1 MAVEAAQGIET
12 CDVQHT
18 MIEVFD
24 KPKVLRS
31 QLDSAVR
38 LVSLEDD
45 FVAAHSIVMAC
56 EELFRTWY
64 VQNNLFVDFD
74 YRIFIKDEYHKEYLK
89 TIRADY
95 NFFKHA
101 DRDLDDV
108 IEVDHEHFHRRN
120 EVLLFLH
127 IAGYRKVFGE
137 ISPVMTAYFQWAT
150 IAYPDFIKWENV
162 PGGESRRSQIAKIE
176 NDPVVKRQLLRVM
189 LYDVGALD
197 SADFSRLQL
206 WKAKTKK

>member
-1 MAVEAAQGIET
+1 
-12 CDVQHT
+12 

-45 FVAAHSIVMAC
+45 VIAAHSIVMAC
-56 EELFRTWY
+56 EELFRMWY
-64 VQNNLFVDFD
+64 VKKDLFVDFD
-74 YRIFIKDEYHKEYLK
+74 YRIFIKDEYHHAYLK

-101 DRDLDDV
+101 DRDLDAV
-108 IEVDHEHFHRRN
+108 IDVDHEQFHRRN
-120 EVLLFLH
+120 EVMLFLH

-137 ISPVMTAYFQWAT
+137 ISPVMQAYFHWAT
-150 IAYPDFIKWENV
+150 IAYPGFIKWENV
-162 PGGESRRSQIAKIE
+162 PGGEDRRSQIAKIE
-176 NDPVVKRQLLRVM
+176 DDSVLKRQLLRVM

-197 SADFSRLQL
+197 SEDFSRLQL
-206 WKAKTKK
+206 WKATTKK